1 MTTPPNNA
9 LENNRRDESLRHTAN
24 AGERARFIDSV
35 RVYLCFR
42 AAWLS
47 FGVLDVMKRRFR
59 LTLAFLWL
67 TVGYWIFSFVL
78 QFALIL
84 LPFAHSGSGI
94 STSTSNGIHN
104 VHFSG
109 APGDAVLVFV
119 TQDGGHGG
127 HNVAIPARDVP
138 ISSSSTTMAWANG
151 YLQLF
156 LVVLF
161 ALVSLP
167 ILSRLLRYD
176 A

>member
-1 MTTPPNNA
+1 
-9 LENNRRDESLRHTAN
+9 
-24 AGERARFIDSV
+24 
-35 RVYLCFR
+35 
-42 AAWLS
+42 
-47 FGVLDVMKRRFR
+47 MKRPLR

-67 TVGYWIFSFVL
+67 TVGYWVFSFAL
-78 QFALIL
+78 QFVLLL

-94 STSTSNGIHN
+94 STSTSNGIHT

-109 APGDAVLVFV
+109 APGDAVLVLV
-119 TQDGGHGG
+119 TQSGD
-127 HNVAIPARDVP
+127 HNVTVPARDVP